1 MHEFVVVSTFFTVAA
16 AFESVVV
23 RQLTIKGD
31 KANDSAVSKQS
42 DTNNSSAP
50 GDVALE
56 VLGEKN
62 RASKDANPETRG
74 GRGLGDK
81 LLSTAKHIDRASL
94 VGFPVV
100 YAAYTGYVFGP
111 SRGGS

>member
-1 MHEFVVVSTFFTVAA
+1 M
-16 AFESVVV
+16 
-23 RQLTIKGD
+23 
-31 KANDSAVSKQS
+31 
-42 DTNNSSAP
+42 
-50 GDVALE
+50 
-56 VLGEKN
+56 
-62 RASKDANPETRG
+62 
-74 GRGLGDK
+74 GDK